1 MSNYTQ
7 SKRTKI
13 MESSQR
19 RTQGGRVEIEV
30 RRIPLSE
37 KHSSDIFKRYR
48 AVSEVGRVET
58 IKDND
63 PAQTQILRT
72 LDSTHDIT
80 FISNVVSSCLPGDED
95 VIAL

>member
-1 MSNYTQ
+1 M
-7 SKRTKI
+7 
-13 MESSQR
+13 
-19 RTQGGRVEIEV
+19 EIEV